1 MPISQ
6 AKTADLVR
14 RQAFNGKGLLFIEV
28 MFDQEQQTVNT
39 GMEASDSPFFYVT
52 QIMSGSLGGTLL
64 AASYYTDR
72 TASEL
77 DASEVTKISAD
88 STVKG
93 NVDEITVYQ
102 YIVEGGPEIFNNA
115 DAVGDVNQ
123 AETAATLTD
132 AQTDLEARVLTAI
145 TSAAG
150 ASDSTQATAIGVRIR
165 YLPADGIGSSGSQSV
180 FGMFDGRGTLGQG
193 LDG

>member
-1 MPISQ
+1 M
-6 AKTADLVR
+6 DC
-14 RQAFNGKGLLFIEV
+14 
-28 MFDQEQQTVNT
+28 
-39 GMEASDSPFFYVT
+39 
-52 QIMSGSLGGTLL
+52 
-64 AASYYTDR
+64 
-72 TASEL
+72 
-77 DASEVTKISAD
+77 SEVTKISAD

-102 YIVEGGPEIFNNA
+102 YIVEGGPEIINNA
-115 DAVGDVNQ
+115 DTAGDVNQ

-150 ASDSTQATAIGVRIR
+150 ASDTTQATAIGVRIR